1 MATRVAQLAINGI
14 FLLWGLQQTLQ
25 QRSFKFACNQGTR
38 ACTRMLSCGNM
49 CPFLNGTRSRIDQM
63 LFLECWYVPS
73 PWTLVFFWAGF
84 RSQNILP
91 TFWRLPTCS
100 LLYLR
105 AIFLSLEHICWMV
118 SVLRDQREHGAEEPY
133 LIMVSKFCRSL
144 LHKTTLYH
152 INMSCTFASTALH
165 NNIN

>member
-1 MATRVAQLAINGI
+1 
-14 FLLWGLQQTLQ
+14 
-25 QRSFKFACNQGTR
+25 
-38 ACTRMLSCGNM
+38 
-49 CPFLNGTRSRIDQM
+49 
-63 LFLECWYVPS
+63 
-73 PWTLVFFWAGF
+73 
-84 RSQNILP
+84 
-91 TFWRLPTCS
+91 
-100 LLYLR
+100 
-105 AIFLSLEHICWMV
+105 MV